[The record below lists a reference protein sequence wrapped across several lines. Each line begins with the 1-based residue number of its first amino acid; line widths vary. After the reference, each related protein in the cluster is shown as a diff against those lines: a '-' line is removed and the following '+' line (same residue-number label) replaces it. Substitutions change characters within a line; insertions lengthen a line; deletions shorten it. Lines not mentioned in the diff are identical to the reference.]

1 MNYPFYIGRKIS
13 FGGDGRGSS
22 PAVRVATASIAL
34 SVAVM
39 LASIAIVTGF
49 KHEIAEKVTGFNS
62 DIAVTVLPAPGE
74 DNVVRLSP
82 ALAKTVASV
91 PGVSESALQISMP
104 AILKTSDDFKGIYMK
119 GVPDSASARFLRRNI
134 IRGALPDFSSPE
146 TSSRI
151 VISQR
156 MASQLALDTGDRI
169 DTYFITDDVR
179 VRPLRVAAIYDSH
192 FDAYDDVLAFGHLDL
207 IRKMAMLD
215 STMGT
220 VLQLTVSDFSH
231 LRETSDAVRDAL
243 VRGVSTGTLDTV
255 YDVSDAYVT
264 GASYFR
270 WLELLDMNVIV
281 ILVLMTAVG
290 CITLVS
296 GMLIMILDKKRF
308 IGLMK
313 ALGAPTSAVRRVFM
327 YLAVRVTVRGL
338 IIGNAI
344 GLALLWAQARWHF
357 IPLDAEAYYID
368 FVPVSIGAGAV
379 LLLNAGVLVVVWLSL
394 ILPSR
399 FVARI
404 SPAES
409 MRSEQ

>member
-1 MNYPFYIGRKIS
+1 MYYPLYIGRKLS
-13 FGGDGRGSS
+13 FAGDGRRSS
-22 PAVRVATASIAL
+22 PAVRVATAAISL

-39 LASIAIVTGF
+39 LASIAIVSGF

-62 DIAVTVLPAPGE
+62 DIAVTVAASPDE
-74 DNVVRLSP
+74 DNILRLSP
-82 ALAKTVASV
+82 VLSDAISSV
-91 PGVSESALQISMP
+91 PGISQSAIQISLP

-119 GVPDSASARFLRRNI
+119 GVPDSASLRFLRRNLV
-134 IRGALPDFSSPE
+134 RGYIPDFSSTE
-146 TSSRI
+146 ASSRI
-151 VISQR
+151 VISNR
-156 MASQLALDTGDRI
+156 VASQLALDTGDRI

-179 VRPLRVAAIYDSH
+179 VRPLRVSGIYDSH
-192 FDAYDDVLAFGHLDL
+192 FDAYDDVLAFGSLSL
-207 IRKMAMLD
+207 IRRMAQLD

-220 VLQLTVSDFSH
+220 VMQITVSDFGH
-231 LRETSDAVRDAL
+231 VRETSAQLRDAL
-243 VRGVSTGTLDTV
+243 ARSVAEGRSNTV
-255 YDVSDAYVT
+255 YEVNDAYVT

-313 ALGAPTSAVRRVFM
+313 ALGAPTSAVRKVFM
-327 YLAVRVTVRGL
+327 YLAVRVTVQGL

-344 GLALLWAQARWHF
+344 GLVLLWAQARWHF

-368 FVPVSIGAGAV
+368 FVPVSINAGAV
-379 LLLNAGVLVVVWLSL
+379 LLLNLGVLLIVWLSL

-409 MRSEQ
+409 MRSES

>member
-1 MNYPFYIGRKIS
+1 MHYTLFIGRKIS
-13 FGGDGRGSS
+13 FAGDARHSS
-22 PAVRVATASIAL
+22 PAVRVATAAIAL

-62 DIAVTVLPAPGE
+62 DIAVTVLPSPEE
-74 DNVVRLSP
+74 DNIVRLSP
-82 ALAKTVASV
+82 TLQEAVSSV
-91 PGVSESALQISMP
+91 PGIEGAALQISMP
-104 AILKTSDDFKGIYMK
+104 AILKTADDFKGIYMK
-119 GVPDSASARFLRRNI
+119 GVPDSATARFLRRNL
-134 IRGALPDFSSPE
+134 IRGSLPDFSSPE
-146 TSSRI
+146 GSSRI
-151 VISQR
+151 VISNR
-156 MASQLALDTGDRI
+156 MASQLMLDTGDRI

-179 VRPLRVAAIYDSH
+179 VRPLKVAGIYDSH
-192 FDAYDDVLAFGHLDL
+192 FDAYDDVLSFGSLDL
-207 IRKMAMLD
+207 IRKMALLD
-215 STMGT
+215 SNMGT
-220 VLQLTVSDFSH
+220 VLQVTVSDFNNVRTVSAD
-231 LRETSDAVRDAL
+231 LRDAL
-243 VRGVSTGTLDTV
+243 ARSVATGRMNTLYEV
-255 YDVSDAYVT
+255 NDAYVT

-270 WLELLDMNVIV
+270 WLDLLDMNVIV
-281 ILVLMTAVG
+281 ILVLMIAVG

-313 ALGAPTSAVRRVFM
+313 ALGAPTSAVRKVFI

-344 GLALLWAQARWHF
+344 GLTLLWAQARWHF

-368 FVPVSIGAGAV
+368 FVPVSIDPVAV
-379 LLLNAGVLVVVWLSL
+379 ILLNAGVLVVVWLSL

-409 MRSEQ
+409 MPSE